1 MGFTEDIRNYIE
13 QAKGNLKNA
22 VNEEA
27 TKTSL
32 IMPFF
37 HTLGYNVFNSGEFMP
52 EYTADVGVKK
62 GERVDYA
69 IIRDGKPIML
79 IEAKPY
85 GETLDKHNG
94 QLFRYFSVT
103 PAKFAVLTNGTNY
116 QFYTDLDK
124 PNVMDADPF
133 FSIDLLD
140 CTDSQINELQKFHSD
155 NFEETEIF
163 NAAEELKYLGKIKD
177 LLKQIFTEP
186 SDEFVRFIL
195 GEGVYSGV
203 KTSSIID
210 KYRPIVKRS
219 ITSYINELVNS
230 RIQNA
235 LKGDEPQEEPQPQPT
250 QVSEPE
256 PQEDDDKKDLIIT
269 TQEELECFYIVKSI
283 LRNEIDVS
291 RITYK
296 DTRSYF
302 GILLDGKVTRWI
314 CRIYLRDRTT
324 YFTVQGDG
332 KDERIDIQAPDDL
345 YNYADLLI
353 KKLQEIM

>member
-1 MGFTEDIRNYIE
+1 MGFTEDIRNYID

-62 GERVDYA
+62 GEKVDYA

-85 GETLDKHNG
+85 GEALDKHNG
-94 QLFRYFSVT
+94 QLYRYFSVT
-103 PAKFAVLTNGTNY
+103 PAKFAVLTNGTQY
-116 QFYTDLDK
+116 QFFTDLDK
-124 PNVMDADPF
+124 ANVMDADPF

-140 CTDSQINELQKFHSD
+140 CTDSQISELQKFHSD
-155 NFEETEIF
+155 NFEESEIF

-186 SDEFVRFIL
+186 TDEFVRFIL

-203 KTSSIID
+203 KTSGIID

-219 ITSYINELVNS
+219 ITSYVNELVNA

-235 LKGDEPQEEPQPQPT
+235 LKGDEPQEEQAPVQQM
-250 QVSEPE
+250 SEPE
-256 PQEDDDKKDLIIT
+256 PEQEEDEKDMIVT

-283 LRNEIDVS
+283 LRNEVDVS

-314 CRIYLRDRTT
+314 CRIYLRDRTCF
-324 YFTVQGDG
+324 FTVPGDS
-332 KDERIDIQAPDDL
+332 KDERIDIQSPDDL
-345 YNYADLLI
+345 YNYADLLTQ
-353 KKLQEIM
+353 KLHAVM